1 MPLQNANAD
10 KTMTTDNLPEK
21 LILQLEIDMDQEWAR
36 EMLDE
41 DIELTLETFVDSL
54 RIAAEEY
61 FRDNL
66 FNMIQSAKIV
76 DENENVVFEEDE
88 DADWQP
94 TAI

>member
-1 MPLQNANAD
+1 MQNANAD